1 MAFAGFPKSGLAF
14 LRELEANNDRDWFEG
29 HRAAWDE
36 QIVPAMAELC
46 TELQARLSPELP
58 GLQSLPRVG
67 GSIFRLNRDTRF
79 SRDKKP
85 YDTHA
90 AALLWDGAD
99 KHACPAIYL
108 RISAAQVL
116 VSGGI
121 WIFEEGQ
128 LDRFRKRLL
137 QEPAGARL
145 DDALRAGKKAG
156 LEPDAQEKLPRPPR
170 GIPLEHPRTEL
181 SKHKGLVVSKSSRA
195 GPWVH
200 SPELLD
206 RTLAAAQAYLPLH
219 RWLREEIV
227 G

>member
-14 LRELEANNDRDWFEG
+14 FRELEANNDREWFEA

-36 QIVPAMAELC
+36 QIVPAMLDLCAELH
-46 TELQARLSPELP
+46 ARLLHDLP
-58 GLQSLPRVG
+58 ALQLVPRVG
-67 GSIFRLNRDTRF
+67 GSLFRLNRDTRF
-79 SRDKKP
+79 SRDKSP
-85 YDTHA
+85 YATQA

-99 KHACPAIYL
+99 KHACPAFYL

-128 LDRFRKRLL
+128 LDRFRKRIL
-137 QEPAGARL
+137 QEAAGARL
-145 DDALRAGKKAG
+145 DEALRAAKKAG

-181 SKHKGLVVSKSSRA
+181 S
-195 GPWVH
+195 
-200 SPELLD
+200 
-206 RTLAAAQAYLPLH
+206 
-219 RWLREEIV
+219 
-227 G
+227 